1 MTPTQGSLCLA
12 LHRLIDDLG
21 FRVHDCTGPGKPLG
35 GVCLTPTTP
44 GGEYPEGIVVSWTPH
59 DRLGRDADGPD
70 PTRGRLYH
78 TLQEVMNDDLAFLL
92 ETAGCT
98 LQPFGQAGATLVTA
112 TPPPASTSKPRTT
125 PTADR

>member
-1 MTPTQGSLCLA
+1 MTTTQVPLYLA
-12 LHRLIDDLG
+12 LHRLMDDLG

-35 GVCLTPTTP
+35 GVCLHPNTP
-44 GGEYPEGIVVSWTPH
+44 GGGYPEGIVVCWTPH

-70 PTRGRLYH
+70 PARDRLYH
-78 TLQEVMNDDLAFLL
+78 TLQDVMNDDLALLL

-112 TPPPASTSKPRTT
+112 TPAGAGEREPAERRV
-125 PTADR
+125 DC

>member
-1 MTPTQGSLCLA
+1 MTPTQGLLYLA
-12 LHRLIDDLG
+12 LHRLMDDLG

-35 GVCLTPTTP
+35 GVCLHPTTP
-44 GGEYPEGIVVSWTPH
+44 GGSYPEGVVAWTPH

-70 PTRGRLYH
+70 PTRDHLYH
-78 TLQEVMNDDLAFLL
+78 TLQEVMNDDLALLL

-112 TPPPASTSKPRTT
+112 A
-125 PTADR
+125 PTGAAAEPERADRDPDC

>member
-1 MTPTQGSLCLA
+1 MTTTQVPLYLA
-12 LHRLIDDLG
+12 LLRLMDDLG

-35 GVCLTPTTP
+35 GVCLFPNTP
-44 GGEYPEGIVVSWTPH
+44 GGGYPEGIIVCWTPH
-59 DRLGRDADGPD
+59 DRLGRHADGPD
-70 PTRGRLYH
+70 PARDRLYH

-98 LQPFGQAGATLVTA
+98 LQPFGQAGATLITA
-112 TPPPASTSKPRTT
+112 AGAGDQVPPTAA